1 MPVQD
6 ELYQNLYRAWKSEL
20 TGTDLRKIN
29 ESSNF
34 LLNIRQMYQ
43 NLSKVVSEEGKPL
56 GRDLYKKLLYNI
68 QFMLNDLLELRSEKI
83 LCATK
88 QGKKIDESI
97 LLDLEIE
104 YYRSLFTAYKGVNK
118 YRSTIFLPD
127 LLTEND
133 PHSTITSRS
142 SESPIQY
149 PQKIENSPIPEQI
162 SSTISIN
169 DNNLE
174 KKNPITVTNSEPKI
188 SISKEEIPKI
198 TAIPEINPEKSIE
211 HQISTPSK
219 VLPPKTLIRPSTY
232 STVRIIKT
240 TPPLVGEDFEI
251 YGPFKE
257 EDIIY
262 IPQRNAEILIEEKVA
277 KAFLH

>member
-6 ELYQNLYRAWKSEL
+6 ELYQALYRAWKNET
-20 TGTDLRKIN
+20 TGTELRKIN
-29 ESSNF
+29 DSSNF

-43 NLSKVVSEEGKPL
+43 NLSKVALDERKPL
-56 GRDLYKKLLYNI
+56 GKDLYKKLLYNI
-68 QFMLNDLLELRSEKI
+68 QFMLNDLLELRTEKI

-97 LLDLEIE
+97 LLDLEGE

-118 YRSTIFLPD
+118 YRSTIFLPEP
-127 LLTEND
+127 LTQNESNSPNTPNSSEILIQPPIKIEN
-133 PHSTITSRS
+133 TSIPVEMNIS
-142 SESPIQY
+142 NTAVPISESPIGMD
-149 PQKIENSPIPEQI
+149 KVENSKNEITPILNLDK
-162 SSTISIN
+162 S
-169 DNNLE
+169 NN
-174 KKNPITVTNSEPKI
+174 NQP
-188 SISKEEIPKI
+188 
-198 TAIPEINPEKSIE
+198 
-211 HQISTPSK
+211 STPIMQSTSK
-219 VLPPKTLIRPSTY
+219 ALIQPSSY

-240 TPPLVGEDFEI
+240 TPPLVGEDFGI